1 MRFDFDFF
9 FFCFPRLFLKIPFT
23 LFLGCIAFL
32 CAFVLGLLLEIL
44 RNSKIKIIK
53 HLTSVYIS
61 FFRSTPYVTQL
72 FIFYYGLPQVIIPL
86 RAVSAESALVITIAM
101 NSSAFIAET
110 IRGGLLSVD
119 KGQKE
124 AALSIGMSSFD
135 MMKEIILPQAFVAS
149 LPSLGN
155 AFVGM
160 IKSTAVGFTIG
171 VVELLSQAKI
181 MGAASFNFFESYV
194 AAGIVYWLIIIV
206 IDHLQ
211 KIVEKRVCKYL

>member
-1 MRFDFDFF
+1 
-9 FFCFPRLFLKIPFT
+9 
-23 LFLGCIAFL
+23 
-32 CAFVLGLLLEIL
+32 
-44 RNSKIKIIK
+44 
-53 HLTSVYIS
+53 
-61 FFRSTPYVTQL
+61 
-72 FIFYYGLPQVIIPL
+72 
-86 RAVSAESALVITIAM
+86 
-101 NSSAFIAET
+101 
-110 IRGGLLSVD
+110 
-119 KGQKE
+119 
-124 AALSIGMSSFD
+124 MSSFD

-211 KIVEKRVCKYL
+211 KRLEKRVYKYL

>member
-1 MRFDFDFF
+1 M
-9 FFCFPRLFLKIPFT
+9 
-23 LFLGCIAFL
+23 

-44 RNSKIKIIK
+44 RNSKIKMIK

-160 IKSTAVGFTIG
+160 IKSTTVGFTIG

>member
-1 MRFDFDFF
+1 M
-9 FFCFPRLFLKIPFT
+9 
-23 LFLGCIAFL
+23 

-61 FFRSTPYVTQL
+61 FFRSTPYITQL
-72 FIFYYGLPQVIIPL
+72 FIFYFGLPQVIIPL

-171 VVELLSQAKI
+171 VVELLSQAKM
-181 MGAASFNFFESYV
+181 MGAAALNFFESYV

-211 KIVEKRVCKYL
+211 KKLEKRVCKYL

>member
-1 MRFDFDFF
+1 M
-9 FFCFPRLFLKIPFT
+9 
-23 LFLGCIAFL
+23 GCIAFL

-61 FFRSTPYVTQL
+61 FFRSTPYITQL
-72 FIFYYGLPQVIIPL
+72 FIFYFGLPQVIIPL

-171 VVELLSQAKI
+171 VVELLSQAKM
-181 MGAASFNFFESYV
+181 MGAAALNFFESYV

-211 KIVEKRVCKYL
+211 KKLEKRVCKYL

>member
-1 MRFDFDFF
+1 M
-9 FFCFPRLFLKIPFT
+9 
-23 LFLGCIAFL
+23 GCIAFL

-44 RNSKIKIIK
+44 RNSKIKVIK

-211 KIVEKRVCKYL
+211 KILEKRVYKYL

>member
-1 MRFDFDFF
+1 M
-9 FFCFPRLFLKIPFT
+9 
-23 LFLGCIAFL
+23 GCIAFL

-44 RNSKIKIIK
+44 RNSKIKVIK

-211 KIVEKRVCKYL
+211 KRLEKRVCKYL